1 MSSLKLTSAVS
12 SAVLVLLSTLLSS
25 AAAQGVVL
33 RPGRCPATGTQAAF
47 DPSRYLGTWYEYE
60 RFDNWF
66 EAGMDCVRA
75 EYGLNPDQ
83 TISVLN
89 AGTRTFKLFGRTIFS
104 RPASINGDA
113 TTPDP
118 ASPAQLKVS
127 FSQFDVIGGNEPN
140 YYIVE
145 TDYDNYAV
153 VFSCF
158 NLPGLPVN
166 IQFAWIL
173 TRDRGVAPANLNA
186 IKSNLQAAGVRT
198 KYFKSV
204 NQADCPVV

>member
-1 MSSLKLTSAVS
+1 MSSLKLTSAVT

-118 ASPAQLKVS
+118 ASPAELKVS
-127 FSQFDVIGGNEPN
+127 FSQCKF
-140 YYIVE
+140 
-145 TDYDNYAV
+145 
-153 VFSCF
+153 FSHLFC
-158 NLPGLPVN
+158 
-166 IQFAWIL
+166 
-173 TRDRGVAPANLNA
+173 R
-186 IKSNLQAAGVRT
+186 
-198 KYFKSV
+198 
-204 NQADCPVV
+204 

>member
-1 MSSLKLTSAVS
+1 
-12 SAVLVLLSTLLSS
+12 
-25 AAAQGVVL
+25 
-33 RPGRCPATGTQAAF
+33 
-47 DPSRYLGTWYEYE
+47 
-60 RFDNWF
+60 
-66 EAGMDCVRA
+66 MDCVRA

-118 ASPAQLKVS
+118 ASPAELKVS
-127 FSQFDVIGGNEPN
+127 FSQIDGIGGNEPN

-158 NLPGLPVN
+158 DLPGLPVN

-198 KYFKSV
+198 RYFKSV